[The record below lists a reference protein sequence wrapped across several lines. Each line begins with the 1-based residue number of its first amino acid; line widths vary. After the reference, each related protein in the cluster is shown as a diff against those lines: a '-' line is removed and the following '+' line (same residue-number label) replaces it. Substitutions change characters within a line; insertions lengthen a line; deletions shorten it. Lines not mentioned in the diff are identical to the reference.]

1 MKIKTIMKISLKKML
16 SLEVKEIETKE
27 GVLYY
32 DGETITE
39 GMEVFIKE
47 DEEFIVAPDGNYTT
61 ETDVITVAEGK
72 ITVITPIETQEEV
85 VEEVAAAEVVEEPAA
100 EPAETTEVE
109 ETVTMEQLK
118 TQVDDLVK
126 AITEI
131 TNTLAALKGAYDE
144 LVEKVNKLETEPAAE
159 PIENETE
166 EPVKASRISYLRK

>member
-1 MKIKTIMKISLKKML
+1 MKISQKLKMVIKAA
-16 SLEVKEIETKE
+16 LEMQVKEISTDKGVLLYDADELVE
-27 GVLYY
+27 GV
-32 DGETITE
+32 
-39 GMEVFIKE
+39 EVFIKE
-47 DEEFIVAPDGNYTT
+47 GEDLIAAPDGEYKT

-72 ITVITPIETQEEV
+72 ITVIAPIETQEEV

-109 ETVTMEQLK
+109 ETVSMEQLK

-131 TNTLAALKGAYDE
+131 TNTLTALQGAYDE